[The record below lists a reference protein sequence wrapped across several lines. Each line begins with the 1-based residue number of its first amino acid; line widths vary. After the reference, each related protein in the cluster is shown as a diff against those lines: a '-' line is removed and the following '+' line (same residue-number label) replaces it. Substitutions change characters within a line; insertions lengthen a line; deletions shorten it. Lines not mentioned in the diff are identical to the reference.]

1 VRKRLAIGALIAMAV
16 LATPPLVVWAPGGQR
31 VA

>member
-1 VRKRLAIGALIAMAV
+1 MAV

-31 VA
+31 VAWWWSGRA